1 MERTE
6 NLIKSKKHLQ
16 NHTISN
22 TNDSAGILNRIS
34 LRTKIYLILATLV
47 VIPLVTGIIMIWYS
61 LKMEQM
67 LTTIVEKDMVA
78 LQMAEGLETALV
90 NQRGFVTYYF
100 LDGNTDWLRQLGEYR
115 QIFKEKLE
123 QATLLADTPELQNA
137 ISQID
142 TEYRIYL
149 ELKDKVISLYEKG
162 ERSEGSEL
170 HNEVRQHFFKILQLC
185 QEYKNI
191 HPYRILSARQE
202 FKDEVVRI
210 RIMAVFAM
218 FGNFILVLILI
229 YVLVNQILGP
239 VRQLSLEADREG
251 GRYLPSNEIKA
262 LSLSVRG
269 LIEDVDMT
277 HSELEK
283 SREHLFHSEKMA
295 MVGKLAAGMA
305 HSIRNPFTSVKMR
318 LFSLSRSTNL
328 SDTQKDDIHVIS
340 EEIRHIDTI
349 VQNFLEF
356 SRPPRLK
363 MQNISPSNVV
373 DSTIQLLAHRLKS
386 YDVEVKIIRDKLFP
400 EIQADP
406 EQLKEA
412 MVNLVV
418 NACEAMGEGGK
429 IVITEEDAY
438 PDSQTH
444 EAVIRIC
451 DNGPGI
457 PMAVCNKIFQPFY
470 STKEEG
476 TGLGLSIASRIIHEH
491 GGTIEVDSCE
501 GKGTTFIIKLPI

>member
-1 MERTE
+1 MD
-6 NLIKSKKHLQ
+6 NYKNSKPESL
-16 NHTISN
+16 T
-22 TNDSAGILNRIS
+22 GIWQKIS
-34 LRTKIYLILATLV
+34 LRTRIYIILAALV
-47 VIPLVTGIIMIWYS
+47 LIPLMEGMVMIWYT

-67 LTTIVEKDMVA
+67 LTEIVEKDVVA
-78 LQMAEGLETALV
+78 LQVAEGLETAMV

-123 QATLLADTPELQNA
+123 QAAILADTPELKNA
-137 ISQID
+137 ILLIES
-142 TEYRIYL
+142 EYKLYVDSN
-149 ELKDKVISLYEKG
+149 DKVISLYEKG
-162 ERSEGSEL
+162 ERTEGSEL

-185 QEYKNI
+185 RDYKEI
-191 HPYRILSARQE
+191 HPLRILSAKQE
-202 FKDEVVRI
+202 LKDEVLRL
-210 RIMAVFAM
+210 RIMAVVGM
-218 FGNFILVLILI
+218 FGNFIMALVLI

-251 GRYLPSNEIKA
+251 GLYLPDNEIKA

-269 LIEDVDMT
+269 LIEDVDTT

-328 SDTQKDDIHVIS
+328 FDTQKDDILVIS

-363 MQNISPSNVV
+363 MQQISPSSVV
-373 DSTIQLLAHRLKS
+373 DSTIQLLSHRLKS
-386 YDVEVKIIRDKLFP
+386 YDVEVTIIRDKLFP

-412 MVNLVV
+412 LVNLVV

-429 IVITEEDAY
+429 IVITEEEAH
-438 PDSQTH
+438 PESRKH
-444 EAVIRIC
+444 EAIIRIS

-457 PMAVCNKIFQPFY
+457 PEVACNKIFQPFY

-491 GGTIEVDSCE
+491 GGKIEVNSSE
-501 GKGTTFIIKLPI
+501 GKGTTFIISLPVKGGRF